1 MGLSLPLRK
10 RSKKPLAV
18 FLNLHFRFGKSE
30 NTSKMT
36 ESPKKSPKKAV
47 VQKVPK
53 KPAGSSHPPYP
64 QMISEAITNIG
75 GKIIYHVF

>member
-1 MGLSLPLRK
+1 
-10 RSKKPLAV
+10 
-18 FLNLHFRFGKSE
+18 
-30 NTSKMT
+30 MT

-47 VQKVPK
+47 VEKVPK

>member
-1 MGLSLPLRK
+1 MK
-10 RSKKPLAV
+10 V
-18 FLNLHFRFGKSE
+18 
-30 NTSKMT
+30 T

-53 KPAGSSHPPYP
+53 KPAASNHPPYP

-75 GKIIYHVF
+75 GKII